1 MTNTQNVKTDEN
13 IFEAVQENYKVK
25 EVAEQLGI
33 SLHRVGACWLS
44 SLIQN
49 DGTDKDAFAIYK
61 KNNRWH
67 DVMWQGGQNV

>member
-1 MTNTQNVKTDEN
+1 MSSKDEN
-13 IFEAVQENYKVK
+13 IFAAVQEKYTIR
-25 EVAEQLGI
+25 EIAEQLNI
-33 SLHRVGACWLS
+33 SLHRVGAGWQS